1 MRRLATWL
9 AVGFVA
15 ALGVAAGVAALVADG
30 DGASAV
36 PPARAT
42 ESTKQPDCRPD
53 QLDLSM
59 PDIGGDPSVVLRLAR
74 APACD
79 IGVMRISLSIRDR
92 RGKPVLAQETREA
105 FSGVIAP
112 DVEFIGGL
120 TYLPRCDQTGPLLAT
135 VRVGPLTA
143 SRSLPVQG
151 CLNPQTGEEGQ
162 QASALPHC
170 RRAQLALSLEAVGGQ
185 NEVALRHVRGRPCRL
200 AHLRLRV
207 FVTDRRGERNE
218 LGLGGLDQL
227 GGEFTSGIERI
238 VPFSICSEG
247 APFVAEARA
256 GPYVARGPA
265 QVGGQNCYSAVRH
278 RVFRFG
284 AKPGVR
290 TATVEALDVT
300 SHPLTI
306 RITLPRRAQIDVWM
320 QETPGGT
327 LDVFDHEHRD
337 ACSRRGARQSCVVR
351 FGLLEGKSA
360 GLWTAY
366 VRKLSVGPAR
376 VRISFA
382 FEPPQRGY

>member
-15 ALGVAAGVAALVADG
+15 ALGVAAGIAALVARG
-30 DGASAV
+30 NGSSAI

-42 ESTKQPDCRPD
+42 ESTKQLDCDPG

-59 PDIGGDPSVVLRLAR
+59 PDIGSDPSVVLRLLHG
-74 APACD
+74 PACD
-79 IGVMRISLSIRDR
+79 VGVMRISLSIRDR
-92 RGKPVLAQETREA
+92 RGKPVLVQQTRDA

-112 DVEFIGGL
+112 GIEFIGGL
-120 TYLPRCDQTGPLLAT
+120 TYLPRCDQKEPLLAT
-135 VRVGPLTA
+135 VRAGTLRA
-143 SRSLPVQG
+143 SRSLPVRG
-151 CLNPQTGEEGQ
+151 CFDPETGEESS
-162 QASALPHC
+162 QAAALPGC
-170 RRAQLALSLEAVGGQ
+170 RRAQLALSLETIGGQ
-185 NEVALRHVRGRPCRL
+185 NNAVLRHIRGRPCRL

-207 FVTDRRGERNE
+207 FVTDRHGKRDQ
-218 LGLGGLDQL
+218 LGLGGLDEL

-238 VPFSICSEG
+238 VPFSVCGEG
-247 APFVAEARA
+247 APFVADAKA

-290 TATVEALDVT
+290 RATVEALDVT
-300 SHPLTI
+300 THPLTI
-306 RITLPRRAQIDVWM
+306 RITRPRRAQIDVWM

-327 LDVFDHEHRD
+327 LEVFDHKYRD
-337 ACSRRGARQSCVVR
+337 ACSRRGAHQSCVLR

-366 VRKLSVGPAR
+366 VRKLSVGSAR
-376 VRISFA
+376 VRIAFA
-382 FEPPQRGY
+382 FGPPRSG